1 MRKSVAL
8 SEMKQLILLFVVL
21 LAGVQAPA
29 QNSFRADSKEITY
42 IGRVVRADGTVTADW
57 SGTTAVVTFQGRTLT
72 MNYDEARV
80 DYVNIWIDR
89 EPDVEADAVLKLET
103 GAHAVELCNFKKKGT
118 HTVYIQKRTE
128 GETGCITFRSF
139 NTDGVLLPSRPWKKR
154 IIEIVGDSYTCGL
167 GVEAPDSSSPARAEE
182 ENCNKS
188 YSGILGRFFDADVVR
203 ISHSGRGIV
212 RNYNDGDP
220 AGTMPVRYLRALDEK
235 ENPVWEPSYH
245 PDIVVI
251 YLGTNDF
258 SVRKQP
264 YLETWRRSYQI
275 LLEEI
280 RAFHGDEVPILC
292 VASSINAL
300 LGDYVKEAALHC
312 GLPGVYW
319 AAISKGAHNDQSDM
333 GAIGHPNYW
342 GMRKVAACMAP
353 YIATLTGWELPAIP
367 LQ

>member
-1 MRKSVAL
+1 
-8 SEMKQLILLFVVL
+8 MKRISILMAML
-21 LAGVQAPA
+21 LAGVQALA
-29 QNSFRADSKEITY
+29 QNSFDAGREEITY
-42 IGRVVRADGTVTADW
+42 IGRVVRAEGNVTADW
-57 SGTTAVVTFQGRTLT
+57 SGTTAIVTFQGKALS

-80 DYVNIWIDR
+80 DYVNVWVDK
-89 EPDVEADAVLKLET
+89 EPGPEADAVLKLEA
-103 GAHAVELCNFKKKGT
+103 GSHSVELCSFKKKGN

-139 NTDGVLLPSRPWKKR
+139 ETDGTLLQSRPWKGR
-154 IIEIVGDSYTCGL
+154 IMEIIGDSYTCGY
-167 GVEAPDSSSPARAEE
+167 GVEAPGRDSPAIPEE

-188 YSGILGRFFDADVVR
+188 YSGILGRYFGADVVR
-203 ISHSGRGIV
+203 ISHSGRGIA

-220 AGTMPVRYLRALDEK
+220 AQTMPVRYLRALDEK
-235 ENPVWEPSYH
+235 ADPVWEPSYR

-258 SVRKQP
+258 SVGKQP
-264 YLETWRRSYQI
+264 SLRAWCRGYQT

-280 RAFHGDEVPILC
+280 RANYGEEVPILC
-292 VASSINAL
+292 VASNADAL

-312 GLPGVYW
+312 GLSGVYW
-319 AAISKGAHNDQSDM
+319 TAISRGAHNEGSDL
-333 GAIGHPNYW
+333 GAAWHPNYQ